1 MKRTLAMLLALI
13 MILSCLATA
22 TAEGGQMGGAPP
34 EDGLETLVEQ
44 GVISE
49 ETLEAILEYM
59 DEHRPEQAEGPQ
71 GGGQNGSAPQPPE
84 GGQNGSAPQATDRM
98 APHPRLQATDRMAP
112 RPTCPHRPA

>member
-1 MKRTLAMLLALI
+1 
-13 MILSCLATA
+13 
-22 TAEGGQMGGAPP
+22 MGGARP

-59 DEHRPEQAEGPQ
+59 YEHRPEQAEGPQ

-98 APHPRLQATDRMAP
+98 AP

>member
-22 TAEGGQMGGAPP
+22 TAEGGQMGGARPK
-34 EDGLETLVEQ
+34 DGLETLVEQ

-71 GGGQNGSAPQPPE
+71 GGGQNGSAPQPPKA
-84 GGQNGSAPQATDRM
+84 GRT

>member
-22 TAEGGQMGGAPP
+22 TAEGGQMGGARP
-34 EDGLETLVEQ
+34 EDGL
-44 GVISE
+44 

-71 GGGQNGSAPQPPE
+71 GGGQNGSAPQPPRRRTE
-84 GGQNGSAPQATDRM
+84 
-98 APHPRLQATDRMAP
+98 
-112 RPTCPHRPA
+112 

>member
-71 GGGQNGSAPQPPE
+71 GGGQNGSAPQPPRRRTE
-84 GGQNGSAPQATDRM
+84 
-98 APHPRLQATDRMAP
+98 
-112 RPTCPHRPA
+112 

>member
-1 MKRTLAMLLALI
+1 
-13 MILSCLATA
+13 
-22 TAEGGQMGGAPP
+22 MGGARP

-71 GGGQNGSAPQPPE
+71 GGGQNGSAPQAPDGQNGSAPQPPE

-98 APHPRLQATDRMAP
+98 AP

>member
-22 TAEGGQMGGAPP
+22 TAEGGQMGGA
-34 EDGLETLVEQ
+34 
-44 GVISE
+44 
-49 ETLEAILEYM
+49 
-59 DEHRPEQAEGPQ
+59 RPEQAEGPQ

-98 APHPRLQATDRMAP
+98 AP

>member
-22 TAEGGQMGGAPP
+22 TAEGGQMGGARP

-71 GGGQNGSAPQPPE
+71 GGGQNGSAPQPRLSFI
-84 GGQNGSAPQATDRM
+84 NSVLSAAFSGITK
-98 APHPRLQATDRMAP
+98 L
-112 RPTCPHRPA
+112 RPLSVL

>member
-22 TAEGGQMGGAPP
+22 TAEGGQMGGARP

-49 ETLEAILEYM
+49 
-59 DEHRPEQAEGPQ
+59 
-71 GGGQNGSAPQPPE
+71 
-84 GGQNGSAPQATDRM
+84 
-98 APHPRLQATDRMAP
+98 
-112 RPTCPHRPA
+112 